1 MATSNRPCGR
11 ISRSLAFG
19 ATGKGEAR
27 TASLEGTEAGATDST
42 VQAYGAGVKDRP
54 RSIQRTAVYG
64 PVCTVVWEGEAAR
77 PTPIPMCAEH
87 DRQLGGESPLS
98 SLMVAKD

>member
-1 MATSNRPCGR
+1 VATSNRPCGR

-77 PTPIPMCAEH
+77 PTPIPIVPIMIDGSKVKVLYPA
-87 DRQLGGESPLS
+87 
-98 SLMVAKD
+98 

>member
-1 MATSNRPCGR
+1 MEGRLDVETSNRPCGR

-77 PTPIPMCAEH
+77 PTPIPIGPIMM
-87 DRQLGGESPLS
+87 DGSKVKVLYPT
-98 SLMVAKD
+98 